1 MPSTRPTGDLAM
13 TSDLRSPSWVGT
25 VLAPPRYQLAGYFP
39 DQPVGIH
46 ASAATVWAALRRP
59 WHGRGPDVG
68 DISGCNGCRAWKRSA
83 ANRDFMAAWRDT
95 SWLTTISRRHV
106 PMPVTELPRTTELPT
121 GIFAG
126 SGCPTL
132 VAARPS
138 QAWSPRAR
146 RSPQPAA
153 PRDKQVNPSTEPSSM
168 LPTTEAR
175 HSRS

>member
-1 MPSTRPTGDLAM
+1 
-13 TSDLRSPSWVGT
+13 
-25 VLAPPRYQLAGYFP
+25 
-39 DQPVGIH
+39 
-46 ASAATVWAALRRP
+46 
-59 WHGRGPDVG
+59 
-68 DISGCNGCRAWKRSA
+68 
-83 ANRDFMAAWRDT
+83 MAAWRDT

-153 PRDKQVNPSTEPSSM
+153 PGQSEHGAILDATDNRSAAFAVLKPSPCRKRPELNRCRLSETANVSYEVADSDVIRDFYATCWGGPSNR
-168 LPTTEAR
+168 AA
-175 HSRS
+175 SRMAGRRRACI